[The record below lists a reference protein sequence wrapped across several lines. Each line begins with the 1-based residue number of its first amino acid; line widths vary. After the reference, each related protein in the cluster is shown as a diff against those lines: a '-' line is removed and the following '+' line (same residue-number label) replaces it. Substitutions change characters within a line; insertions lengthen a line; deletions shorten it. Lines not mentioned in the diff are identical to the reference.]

1 MRLTW
6 VGARFGDGRPME
18 HLAYYS
24 IPARDIDDG
33 ELTPE
38 QEKQALDSGL
48 YQPADAKPGRK
59 AKED

>member
-1 MRLTW
+1 MKLTW
-6 VGARFGDGRPME
+6 VGARLPDGRPE
-18 HLAYYS
+18 SHLAYYG

-48 YQPADAKPGRK
+48 YQPAEPTKKGKGD
-59 AKED
+59 